1 MKKTIKYIILMLLL
15 FAGIYNLIRFQGQ
28 GSMMP
33 LYFAL
38 ESFCLFGVLA
48 LHEEKSVCRK

>member
-1 MKKTIKYIILMLLL
+1 MKKTFKYIILTVLLL
-15 FAGIYNLIRFQGQ
+15 AGIYNLVRFHGQ

-38 ESFCLFGVLA
+38 ECFAFFGILA
-48 LHEEKSVCRK
+48 LNEEAPVCQK

>member
-1 MKKTIKYIILMLLL
+1 MKKTFKYIILTVLL
-15 FAGIYNLIRFQGQ
+15 FAGIYNLVRFHGQ

-38 ESFCLFGVLA
+38 ECFAFFGILA
-48 LHEEKSVCRK
+48 LNEEAPVCQK